1 VKNLGAV
8 TIVNTRYGG
17 AYEGGLWLAFK
28 SYPAGIPFDIYS
40 DDGACAAWFN
50 GINDKNVGKGN
61 TPTEAFNDL
70 YHNKS

>member
-1 VKNLGAV
+1 MKSSYPT
-8 TIVNTRYGG
+8 TIVLSRYGG
-17 AYEGGLWLAFK
+17 AYEGGIWLAFNLH
-28 SYPAGIPFDIYS
+28 PHDIH
-40 DDGACAAWFN
+40 DDVFMDDETCAAWFN